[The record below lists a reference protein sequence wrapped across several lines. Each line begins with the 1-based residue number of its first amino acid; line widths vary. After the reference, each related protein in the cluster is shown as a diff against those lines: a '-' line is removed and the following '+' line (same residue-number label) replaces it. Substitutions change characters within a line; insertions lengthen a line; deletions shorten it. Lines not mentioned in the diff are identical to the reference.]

1 MKRDHHVCRMS
12 HRGVYHLQH
21 DPILNT
27 GLKKDIKLKMTLRS
41 PKAGV
46 VVERFGDKRKY
57 LYRIIAFLYA
67 NIIAEARSSHK
78 FMCFREPLLHKGG
91 MLRCQ

>member
-1 MKRDHHVCRMS
+1 MDFVCLFVSDDHK
-12 HRGVYHLQH
+12 
-21 DPILNT
+21 INT
-27 GLKKDIKLKMTLRS
+27 
-41 PKAGV
+41 
-46 VVERFGDKRKY
+46 
-57 LYRIIAFLYA
+57 FLYA